1 MEHSVS
7 VLFSILQS
15 VIIRQKG
22 ENEETGWLG
31 IQKKLLLSFSAV
43 KMFANALKHSL
54 RSSAIASRSLNATM
68 TKSVCTRFFSEYK
81 SVRAAIDGNE
91 AAADSAYNVS
101 DAAILYPI
109 SPSSPMGEHADA
121 WAVKGRKNIFGNVLK
136 VTEMQGG
143 CCIS

>member
-1 MEHSVS
+1 
-7 VLFSILQS
+7 
-15 VIIRQKG
+15 
-22 ENEETGWLG
+22 
-31 IQKKLLLSFSAV
+31 
-43 KMFANALKHSL
+43 MFANALKHSL

-121 WAVKGRKNIFGNVLK
+121 WAVKGRKNIFGNILK
-136 VTEMQGG
+136 VTEMQVS
-143 CCIS
+143 CLAHI

>member
-1 MEHSVS
+1 
-7 VLFSILQS
+7 
-15 VIIRQKG
+15 
-22 ENEETGWLG
+22 
-31 IQKKLLLSFSAV
+31 
-43 KMFANALKHSL
+43 MFANALKHSL

-121 WAVKGRKNIFGNVLK
+121 WAVKGRKNIFGNTLRSLRCRWVVVFPNHYSLRLVLL
-136 VTEMQGG
+136 VPFTELWWVD
-143 CCIS
+143 CSEPPSRPRRV

>member
-1 MEHSVS
+1 MS
-7 VLFSILQS
+7 LF
-15 VIIRQKG
+15 VGKG
-22 ENEETGWLG
+22 KTRKQDCSG

-43 KMFANALKHSL
+43 EMFASVLKHSL

-121 WAVKGRKNIFGNVLK
+121 WAVKGRKNIFGNTLK
-136 VTEMQGG
+136 VTEMQVG

>member
-1 MEHSVS
+1 MVTDRYRRENQIFFFQA
-7 VLFSILQS
+7 LFP
-15 VIIRQKG
+15 G
-22 ENEETGWLG
+22 
-31 IQKKLLLSFSAV
+31 

-68 TKSVCTRFFSEYK
+68 TKSMCTRFFSEYK

-121 WAVKGRKNIFGNVLK
+121 WAVKGRKNIFGNTLK
-136 VTEMQGG
+136 VTEMQVG
-143 CCIS
+143 CFFIL